1 MRLLAGAVV
10 LALAMPADADGLPSE
25 READPTADI
34 QPVAKK
40 KKKRTKKKRRRV
52 TAPDFDVTQTAAWK
66 YGQLT
71 PAECEAEVKTR
82 NIPFTSDATEGVL
95 AGGRLTGPI
104 KGVTFR
110 TRESEEK
117 RATSPWEVL
126 DCRLALAL
134 DDFADVLVA
143 HGVVEVRHYSMHRKV
158 PSSWPAGKV
167 GSQHFGGMAID
178 AAIFTTTDGTKID
191 VNDDW
196 FGRIGA
202 KTCGPDA
209 RPRKK
214 TEKSV
219 ALREILCE
227 TAAKRIFNVILTPN
241 HNRAHRNHFH
251 LDITPGAKWFVVD

>member
-1 MRLLAGAVV
+1 MHRFLVGIAAI
-10 LALAMPADADGLPSE
+10 ALTSPVHADGMSE
-25 READPTADI
+25 EDQSSEI
-34 QPVAKK
+34 KPVKK
-40 KKKRTKKKRRRV
+40 KKKKSAKKKRRRAQ
-52 TAPDFDVTQTAAWK
+52 APSFDVTATNAWK

-71 PAECEAEVKTR
+71 PAECEAEVKAR
-82 NIPFTSDATEGVL
+82 NIPFTFEPTHGVL

-104 KGVTFR
+104 KGVTFK
-110 TRESEEK
+110 TRLSDEQ
-117 RATSPWEVL
+117 RATTPWEVL

-143 HGVVEVRHYSMHRKV
+143 HDIVEVRHYSMHRV
-158 PSSWPAGKV
+158 APDSWPANKV
-167 GSQHFGGMAID
+167 GSQHFGGLAID
-178 AAIFTTTDGTKID
+178 AAIFTTKDGTKMD
-191 VNDDW
+191 VNDDF

-209 RPRKK
+209 RPRRK
-214 TEKSV
+214 TEKST

-251 LDITPGAKWFVVD
+251 LDVTPGAKWFIVD